1 LARFA
6 ASDATCHVGAIR
18 TGTSGSVQLTSA
30 SAQAGGLIEGT
41 FSATLDSG
49 DALSGSVSARLQ
61 VCGTADAGSP
71 VCK

>member
-6 ASDATCHVGAIR
+6 ASDGTCHVGAIR
-18 TGTSGSVQLTSA
+18 TGTSGSVQLTSS

-41 FSATLDSG
+41 FTATLDSG
-49 DALSGSVSARLQ
+49 GSVSARLQ

>member
-41 FSATLDSG
+41 LDVQMLK
-49 DALSGSVSARLQ
+49 AVNAR
-61 VCGTADAGSP
+61 
-71 VCK
+71 KW